1 MSVVAASWGR
11 ALSALGASVVTVAGS
26 GPVDR
31 VVPGLE
37 WPARSV
43 PSAGAVRAAIEDCD
57 VVVVENLLSLPL
69 NEAAWT
75 VVSGVLA
82 GRPAVLHHH
91 DLPWQRTWPSLVPP
105 DDPAWRHV
113 TVNDLSRRE
122 LADRGVAAVT
132 IRPVV
137 DVAEPP
143 GAPLPVADGPVLLHP
158 VRAIARKGIPDALR
172 LASSLGLTYWLTG
185 PAEEGYDVSSVL
197 ADARCPVVHRPAPGR
212 MADAYAT
219 AAAVAFPSRWEGF
232 GLPVLESALWRR
244 PLAIRRYPVA
254 EELAAFGF
262 TWFPHDDPEPL
273 RRFLADPDESLLD
286 RNQSIVR
293 EHFSE
298 ARLAADLENLLRTLS
313 LSSR

>member
-1 MSVVAASWGR
+1 MAASWAR
-11 ALSALGASVVTVAGS
+11 ALSSLGASVVTVAGA

-37 WPARSV
+37 WPPRSE
-43 PSAGAVRAAIEDCD
+43 PSAGAVSEAVADCD

-69 NEAAWT
+69 NEPAWS
-75 VVSGVLA
+75 VVASVLA

-91 DLPWQRTWPSLVPP
+91 DMPWQRTWPDLVPP

-113 TVNDLSRRE
+113 TVNDLSARE
-122 LADRGVAAVT
+122 LSERGIDAVT

-137 DVAEPP
+137 DVSEPP
-143 GAPLPVADGPVLLHP
+143 GSPLPMDGPVLLHP
-158 VRAIARKGIPDALR
+158 VRAIARKGIPDAVR
-172 LASSLGLTYWLTG
+172 LATSLGMTYWLTG
-185 PAEEGYDVSSVL
+185 PAEEGYEVDAVL
-197 ADARCPVVHRPAPGR
+197 AGATCPVVHRPAPGR

-219 AAAVAFPSRWEGF
+219 AAAVAFPSAWEGF

-254 EELAAFGF
+254 DELAAFGF
-262 TWFPHDDPEPL
+262 EWFPHDDPEPL

-286 RNQSIVR
+286 SNEAIVR
-293 EHFSE
+293 DHFSQ
-298 ARLAADLENLLRTLS
+298 ARLAADLEALLRS
-313 LSSR
+313 LSP

>member
-1 MSVVAASWGR
+1 MSVVAASWAAGFE
-11 ALSALGASVVTVAGS
+11 SLGWSVVTVAGE

-31 VVPGLE
+31 AVPGLE

-43 PSAGAVRAAIEDCD
+43 PSGGAVRDAVADCD

-69 NEAAWT
+69 NEPAWS
-75 VVSGVLA
+75 VVSAVLA

-91 DLPWQRTWPSLVPP
+91 DLPWQRTWPDLVPP

-113 TVNDLSRRE
+113 TVNDLSARE
-122 LADRGVAAVT
+122 LAARGISAVT

-137 DVAEPP
+137 DETEPP
-143 GAPLPVADGPVLLHP
+143 GRALPMDGPPVLLHP
-158 VRAIARKGIPDALR
+158 VRAIARKGIPEAIR
-172 LASSLGLTYWLTG
+172 LAESLGLTYWLTG
-185 PAEEGYDVSSVL
+185 PAEEGYDVESVL
-197 ADARCPVVHRPAPGR
+197 AGASCPVVHRPAPGR

-219 AAAVAFPSRWEGF
+219 AAAVVFPSLWEGF

-254 EELAAFGF
+254 EELADFGF
-262 TWFPHDDPEPL
+262 EWFPSDDPAPL
-273 RRFLADPDESLLD
+273 AAFLAAPDESLLD
-286 RNQSIVR
+286 RNQAIVR

-298 ARLAADLENLLRTLS
+298 ARLAADLEDLLRS
-313 LSSR
+313 LSVSTR